1 MTNDTV
7 YVFSI
12 HQRPR
17 PHAKKLRVVFHFWT
31 CYIRIIKIKTFL
43 VNRYWKTLI
52 FLFRISRICFFSRVY
67 KQTALFITKKAFEH
81 YGTSAVCCTYNK
93 WCPLQLLD
101 VSKEAT
107 CWVFHTT
114 LHWWFQDLVRFLGL
128 VYAKVPLNGMQ
139 NYYSYFMCQKKP
151 WHCYQ
156 NVILEM
162 NYLGSKLNLVNL
174 RTHQVQQASKLLFL
188 KFYYLIFGQINCT

>member
-17 PHAKKLRVVFHFWT
+17 PHAKKLRVLFILST
-31 CYIRIIKIKTFL
+31 CYIKIIKIMAFL
-43 VNRYWKTLI
+43 VNRYWKALI

-156 NVILEM
+156 NFYTRNELPWITIELSESENSSGSTGLQVIIP
-162 NYLGSKLNLVNL
+162 KV
-174 RTHQVQQASKLLFL
+174 LLFH
-188 KFYYLIFGQINCT
+188 FWPN

>member
-17 PHAKKLRVVFHFWT
+17 PHAKKLRVLFILST
-31 CYIRIIKIKTFL
+31 CYIKIIKIMAFL
-43 VNRYWKTLI
+43 VNRYWKALI
-52 FLFRISRICFFSRVY
+52 FLFRIRRICFFSRVY

-151 WHCYQ
+151 WHCY
-156 NVILEM
+156 
-162 NYLGSKLNLVNL
+162 
-174 RTHQVQQASKLLFL
+174 
-188 KFYYLIFGQINCT
+188 